1 MNAHVCIHKANGCET
16 RPINCL
22 GNTWSNGP
30 LGNLQK
36 TLIASVIGSSCSP
49 DGDNRAPSLVESPPA
64 NTRLV
69 FIEELAVMI
78 GKSVTTI
85 RTCSSN
91 QKYHHL
97 IPRPRKLPNSR
108 RLCWTLADVLS
119 WIESSRPAEPPPL
132 RRPRGRPT
140 KAEQL
145 ARARWM
151 SDQPSVSRR
160 EEG

>member
-1 MNAHVCIHKANGCET
+1 MVSPKKTVVRSTMVSNSAT
-16 RPINCL
+16 RE
-22 GNTWSNGP
+22 SS
-30 LGNLQK
+30 
-36 TLIASVIGSSCSP
+36 IAS
-49 DGDNRAPSLVESPPA
+49 LVVPLTA
-64 NTRLV
+64 NVQLV

-145 ARARWM
+145 SRARWM
-151 SDQPSVSRR
+151 SSQSEPSRQ

>member
-1 MNAHVCIHKANGCET
+1 MVSPKKTVVCSTIV
-16 RPINCL
+16 
-22 GNTWSNGP
+22 SNLATGE
-30 LGNLQK
+30 
-36 TLIASVIGSSCSP
+36 SSL
-49 DGDNRAPSLVESPPA
+49 ASLVVPLSA
-64 NTRLV
+64 NVQLV

-119 WIESSRPAEPPPL
+119 WIESSRPAEPPPQ

-145 ARARWM
+145 SRARWM
-151 SDQPSVSRR
+151 SSQSEPSRQ